1 MTTTIFYF
9 TGSGNALAIA
19 RTLAS
24 RIEGAEVAR
33 IAQSL
38 NPGAAGEST
47 RVGIVTPVYAWG
59 LPRMVADFVNQLALS
74 PGAYVFAVATNA
86 GSAGRT
92 LIQLRDRLRKRGGDL
107 HAGFSVLGDFQAYL
121 PGMDDMAI
129 IRLVSWLGRKD
140 IPRSF
145 SERVDEIVS
154 AIESSAPH
162 APETTNRSVDA
173 ISRAVYPLALRM
185 MRTFDKSFSV
195 SDACTSCGICARVCP
210 RENVTLKNGKPD
222 WNRDCESCYACL
234 LSCPS
239 KAIGVRG
246 SHPSDAVR
254 HPEIALNELFLR

>member
-24 RIEGAEVAR
+24 RIEGAEVAP

-47 RVGIVTPVYAWG
+47 RIGIVTPVYAWG
-59 LPRMVADFVNQLALS
+59 LPRMVGDFASQLTLPPA
-74 PGAYVFAVATNA
+74 AYVFAVATSA
-86 GSAGRT
+86 GTTGRT
-92 LIQLRDRLRKRGGDL
+92 LVQLQNRLRKRGGDL
-107 HAGFSVLGDFQAYL
+107 HAGFSVLGDFQPYL

-129 IRLVSWLGRKD
+129 IRLASWLGRKD

-145 SERVDEIVS
+145 SERVEEIVS
-154 AIESSAPH
+154 AITSPAHH

-173 ISRAVYPLALRM
+173 LSRAVYPLAMRM
-185 MRTFDKSFSV
+185 MRTVDRSFSV
-195 SDACTSCGICARVCP
+195 SEACTSCGICARVCP
-210 RENVTLKNGKPD
+210 RENVTLTDGEPRWNG
-222 WNRDCESCYACL
+222 DCESCYACL

-246 SHPSDAVR
+246 TPPSDAVR
-254 HPEIALNELFLR
+254 HPEIALSDLFLR